1 MAAGHDLSGVSLRLL
16 YLIFQQVLGLVL
28 LLGRTRCRKN
38 VELPRAAPRGCHPP
52 PHQPTTTHGLGGQ
65 SDLCRAHPEAARALR
80 RQRLVTPNTILGW
93 HRRLVRR
100 VWTYPNQP
108 GRAADRRRP
117 RRAVVRMA
125 RDNPR
130 WGYGRIQGELLK
142 LGHSVAASTIRRILK
157 RHRIP
162 LQPEKTL
169 RAEPNRR
176 SAGRQRASLSI
187 YLSIST
193 SLSGPLPAPHRTPG
207 DTAPTTRRRSPGLPR
222 PQGRRHRLILTS
234 PARPRPCRFAGSGRL
249 ARGGR
254 ALRSAQWEQYSRAR
268 SQVPSVVRIRS
279 SDRGSRQRPRRRCR
293 SQSAASSKT

>member
-28 LLGRTRCRKN
+28 LMGRTRCSKN

-93 HRRLVRR
+93 HRRLVRKDGPIR
-100 VWTYPNQP
+100 TDPDAPPIDDVLV
-108 GRAADRRRP
+108 AL
-117 RRAVVRMA
+117 VVRMA
-125 RDNPR
+125 RENPR

-142 LGHSVAASTIRRILK
+142 LGHCVGASTIRRILK

-176 SAGRQRASLSI
+176 QAGRQRASLN
-187 YLSIST
+187 LSICLYLPLYPG
-193 SLSGPLPAPHRTPG
+193 LSRPH
-207 DTAPTTRRRSPGLPR
+207 TAPRAIPRLPR
-222 PQGRRHRLILTS
+222 GGAH
-234 PARPRPCRFAGSGRL
+234 PACLGHK
-249 ARGGR
+249 
-254 ALRSAQWEQYSRAR
+254 
-268 SQVPSVVRIRS
+268 VVDI
-279 SDRGSRQRPRRRCR
+279 
-293 SQSAASSKT
+293 A

>member
-1 MAAGHDLSGVSLRLL
+1 MLRHEVAILRRTSPRPRMDWADRAIFAALIRRL
-16 YLIFQQVLGLVL
+16 
-28 LLGRTRCRKN
+28 
-38 VELPRAAPRGCHPP
+38 P
-52 PHQPTTTHGLGGQ
+52 
-65 SDLCRAHPEAARALR
+65 RALR

-100 VWTYPNQP
+100 SMDLSEPNP
-108 GRAADRRRP
+108 DAPPIDDVLVAL
-117 RRAVVRMA
+117 VVRMA
-125 RDNPR
+125 RENPR

-142 LGHSVAASTIRRILK
+142 LGHCVGASTIRRILK

-176 SAGRQRASLSI
+176 PAGRQRASLI
-187 YLSIST
+187 YLSIYIYLSIRASPGPTPHPGRYRAYHEEALTRPASATRSST
-193 SLSGPLPAPHRTPG
+193 SPDP
-207 DTAPTTRRRSPGLPR
+207 DQPR
-222 PQGRRHRLILTS
+222 P
-234 PARPRPCRFAGSGRL
+234 PRPCRFAGSGRL

-254 ALRSAQWEQYSRAR
+254 ALRSAQWEEYSRAR
-268 SQVPSVVRIRS
+268 SQVPSVVGIRS